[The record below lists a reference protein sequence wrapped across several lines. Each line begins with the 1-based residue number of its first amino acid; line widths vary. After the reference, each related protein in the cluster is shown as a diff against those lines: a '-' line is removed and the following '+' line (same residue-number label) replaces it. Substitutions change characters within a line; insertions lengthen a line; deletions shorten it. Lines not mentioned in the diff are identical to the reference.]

1 MLVPFAR
8 PSLPLEVGR
17 GAVPL
22 RTRSNTGSFHGCSS
36 HREPNPGASGRAA
49 LRCGEGRDS
58 ARGLPASRRAPAAG
72 RRGAVVF
79 PRLRRFAFSFSGVGR
94 ARGGGAAQGRGGSGA
109 TAMATGQAAKSARTV
124 VITGVP
130 DGLLHNDVMT
140 DILII
145 HFQMSKNNGGDV
157 EEVMY
162 PTKKKGVAYVTF
174 EDQEVVES
182 VLKKD
187 EHRLED
193 KRLSRYY
200 PLKVTRYC
208 ENVFSSVTSVLNMSV
223 FKDQFVLED
232 LIQEI
237 KKKSTA
243 LHFGPLQ
250 SNGHISVQGS
260 FPAIKLLRD
269 FLLLKAKSLSEKNK
283 REESQSCQRRGRRL
297 QQHRLTME
305 MSNFVRDAEGEKQM
319 VVLDTDIFHY
329 MKYCFP
335 RTFLVNDDVVISDI
349 TDGDITT
356 VYIENAGS
364 RSDVRQVLKVKEKIE
379 NKFIKLHNFLRKE
392 RIYFEEHTR
401 NEKQRCKWACESL
414 KPHYPYVLVIP
425 YDTHIDVI
433 GNAAEIFAFTKEVS
447 KKIQSLFQTR

>member
-1 MLVPFAR
+1 
-8 PSLPLEVGR
+8 
-17 GAVPL
+17 
-22 RTRSNTGSFHGCSS
+22 
-36 HREPNPGASGRAA
+36 
-49 LRCGEGRDS
+49 
-58 ARGLPASRRAPAAG
+58 
-72 RRGAVVF
+72 
-79 PRLRRFAFSFSGVGR
+79 
-94 ARGGGAAQGRGGSGA
+94 
-109 TAMATGQAAKSARTV
+109 MATGQAAKSARTV

-140 DILII
+140 DILMI

-157 EEVMY
+157 EEVKY
-162 PTKKKGVAYVTF
+162 PTMKKGVAYVTF

-193 KRLSRYY
+193 RRLSRYY

-232 LIQEI
+232 LIEEF

-243 LHFGPLQ
+243 LSFGPLQ

-269 FLLLKAKSLSEKNK
+269 FLLLKAKSLSKK
-283 REESQSCQRRGRRL
+283 DKKEESKSHQRPKRRL
-297 QQHRLTME
+297 QQHRLTTE
-305 MSNFVRDAEGEKQM
+305 TSNFVHDADGQKQV
-319 VVLDTDIFHY
+319 VVLDTDIYHY
-329 MKYCFP
+329 MKNFFST
-335 RTFLVNDDVVISDI
+335 TFLVNDDVVISDI

-364 RSDVRQVLKVKEKIE
+364 RSAAGQLLRVKEKIE
-379 NKFIKLHNFLRKE
+379 NQSVELHKALRKE
-392 RIYFEEHTR
+392 RIYYKEHTR
-401 NEKQRCKWACESL
+401 DEKRRYKWACESL
-414 KPHYPYVLVIP
+414 KPDYPYVLIIP

-433 GNAAEIFAFTKEVS
+433 GNSSEVFEFTKEVS
-447 KKIQSLFQTR
+447 NKTQSPFQTR